1 MGAGA
6 TFDRIIVADGNNA
19 LVADGKRGGGG
30 VLRIHGDDLRVQ
42 HDQTCTRAIGRE
54 ERRCAEQSAKTCQC
68 AYNAGPMN
76 HSFPRLR
83 KSAAPKLLS
92 WRRKLYRILLAA
104 QAHVAESGCTRLRA
118 LGAACSLTILFVLPG
133 PVLAAPAVAADAA
146 LVLSHAT
153 VIDVASGALQPDQA
167 VVIEGDRIISIGPSA
182 KARLPK
188 GAQVVDV
195 TGKFLIPGLWDMHV
209 HTIFGDWLP
218 KDEKIIL
225 PLFVANGITGVR
237 DMGGDLEELKV
248 WRAQIAAGKLLGP
261 RMVISGPMLDGPV
274 PRFPSSAP
282 VKNAADGKRIVDEL
296 KKSGADF
303 IKIQSLIPRDGYFAA
318 ADEAKKLGIPF
329 VGHVPDAVRA
339 SEAANAGQRSVEH
352 FTGVFE
358 GCSTIEDQ
366 LMTGPKGPGR
376 FVETY
381 DPAHAQVLIALFAKN
396 QTWQVPTL
404 VWEHGQWLI
413 DESDFSHDPL
423 TKYAPAA
430 WKDRTW
436 PMFTKD
442 ILKDMDTDPLPV
454 RERFTQMELEMVN
467 RMHKAGVPFLAGT
480 DTAAGVHVF
489 PGFSLHEELTY
500 FVKAGLTPLEALQTA
515 TRNPALFFGKTADL
529 GSVEPGKLADL
540 VLLDAN
546 PLDDIHNT
554 QKIRA
559 VVLAGHYLSRERLNA
574 MLHEVETSAAASK

>member
-1 MGAGA
+1 MKPCSLQLPPLQADLRTALRWLACALLCSLMVAGTA
-6 TFDRIIVADGNNA
+6 GSALAAEQA
-19 LVADGKRGGGG
+19 LVID
-30 VLRIHGDDLRVQ
+30 
-42 HDQTCTRAIGRE
+42 
-54 ERRCAEQSAKTCQC
+54 
-68 AYNAGPMN
+68 
-76 HSFPRLR
+76 
-83 KSAAPKLLS
+83 
-92 WRRKLYRILLAA
+92 
-104 QAHVAESGCTRLRA
+104 
-118 LGAACSLTILFVLPG
+118 
-133 PVLAAPAVAADAA
+133 
-146 LVLSHAT
+146 HAT
-153 VIDVASGALQPDQA
+153 VVNVNDGSLLRNMA
-167 VVIEGDRIISIGPSA
+167 VVITGDRISAVTASA
-182 KARLPK
+182 KAKPLK
-188 GAQVVDV
+188 GAQVVDGN
-195 TGKFLIPGLWDMHV
+195 GKFVIPGLWDMHV

-282 VKNAADGKRIVDEL
+282 VKDAGDGKRVVDEL
-296 KKSGADF
+296 QKSGADF

-339 SEAANAGQRSVEH
+339 TEASNAGQRSIEH
-352 FTGVFE
+352 LTGVFE
-358 GCSTIEDQ
+358 ECSSIEDQ
-366 LMTGPKGPGR
+366 LMKGPKGPGR

-381 DPAHAQVLIALFAKN
+381 DPARAQALIAVFARN

-413 DESDFSHDPL
+413 DESDFAKDPL

-442 ILKDMDTDPLPV
+442 ILKDMDTDPPPV

-467 RMHKAGVPFLAGT
+467 QMHKAGVPFLAGT

-500 FVKAGLTPLEALQTA
+500 FVKAGLMPLEALQTA
-515 TRNPALFFGKTADL
+515 TRNPAVFLGKTSDF
-529 GSVEPGKLADL
+529 GSVESGKLADL
-540 VLLDAN
+540 VVLDAN
-546 PLDDIHNT
+546 PLDDIRNT

-559 VVLAGHYLSRERLNA
+559 VVLAGKYFSREQLDA
-574 MLHEVETSAAASK
+574 MLRSEEEAAASSK

>member
-1 MGAGA
+1 MPE
-6 TFDRIIVADGNNA
+6 
-19 LVADGKRGGGG
+19 LRG
-30 VLRIHGDDLRVQ
+30 R
-42 HDQTCTRAIGRE
+42 RAWAR
-54 ERRCAEQSAKTCQC
+54 
-68 AYNAGPMN
+68 N
-76 HSFPRLR
+76 
-83 KSAAPKLLS
+83 
-92 WRRKLYRILLAA
+92 
-104 QAHVAESGCTRLRA
+104 
-118 LGAACSLTILFVLPG
+118 AACGLPILFALFGPG
-133 PVLAAPAVAADAA
+133 LATPVFAVDIA
-146 LVLSHAT
+146 LILNHVT
-153 VIDVASGALQPDQA
+153 IVDVVNGGLQPDMT
-167 VVIEGDRIISIGPSA
+167 VVIQGDRITAVGPSGKHPA
-182 KARLPK
+182 PK
-188 GAQVVDV
+188 GAHIVDA

-225 PLFVANGITGVR
+225 PLFVANGVTGAR
-237 DMGGDLEELKV
+237 DMGGDLAELKA

-261 RMVISGPMLDGPV
+261 RMVISGPMLDGQV

-296 KKSGADF
+296 QTSGADF
-303 IKIQSLIPRDGYFAA
+303 IKIQSLIPREGYFAA
-318 ADEAKKLGIPF
+318 AREAKRLGIPF

-339 SEAANAGQRSVEH
+339 AEASNAGQRSIEH
-352 FTGVFE
+352 LTGVFE
-358 GCSTIEDQ
+358 GCSTVEDL
-366 LMTGPKGPGR
+366 LMKGPKGPGR

-381 DPAHAQVLIALFAKN
+381 DPARAQALIALFARN
-396 QTWQVPTL
+396 RTWQVPTL

-413 DESDFSHDPL
+413 DESDFSRDPL

-436 PMFTKD
+436 PMFTND

-454 RERFTQMELEMVN
+454 RERFTQMELDIVN
-467 RMHKAGVPFLAGT
+467 QMRKAGVPFLAGT

-489 PGFSLHEELTY
+489 PGFSLHEELAY
-500 FVKAGLTPLEALQTA
+500 FVKAGFTPLESLQTA

-529 GSVEPGKLADL
+529 GSVQQGKLADL

-559 VVLAGHYLSRERLNA
+559 VVLAGRYLSREQLDA
-574 MLHEVETSAAASK
+574 MLHEVETTAAASK